1 MLGRALARLAAA
13 LADAPTRS
21 TRAEAGRAP
30 SADDFAVGVGED
42 SESRGTISSSSV
54 PVAVTPTM
62 PCAPCAL
69 GVPYA
74 SSASSASGFLAV
86 AGVEG
91 AADTFSFSLRA
102 PTAAAV
108 FFVAVD
114 DFDLVAFVAFVAFA
128 LRIDTSDRS
137 SERDN
142 RSATPGHRFGV
153 DGGSHGVAAHSSSIS
168 VVGSKHGSGAETS
181 LLVLPPT
188 TAWGGALHDD
198 FGRFVSLGHKV
209 DERLKELAAEIDL
222 VPGLLFHP
230 RAREPLTRG
239 AHAPLYSSA
248 EDEEAS
254 DYAMRAPY
262 PTIHLLRSS
271 DLKALPPAAAARVVP
286 RNKRTL
292 SSLGVAVL
300 REKFGALRADAGD
313 HAGDSSQTER
323 IRE

>member
-1 MLGRALARLAAA
+1 MTMRARISAGCCTSGWKTYCEAVQTKDPRHHHKKSMRRRLTSGLCSTAASVHASTLRWEASLVTAAPRDPLPRRHHTTHMRRRLTRGLCSTAASVHASTLRWVDQCIIGINLCPFSKAVRSRSAA
-13 LADAPTRS
+13 LRCIVSAATGDEALLDEIS
-21 TRAEAGRAP
+21 AEAH
-30 SADDFAVGVGED
+30 
-42 SESRGTISSSSV
+42 T
-54 PVAVTPTM
+54 
-62 PCAPCAL
+62 
-69 GVPYA
+69 
-74 SSASSASGFLAV
+74 LA
-86 AGVEG
+86 EC
-91 AADTFSFSLRA
+91 
-102 PTAAAV
+102 
-108 FFVAVD
+108 
-114 DFDLVAFVAFVAFA
+114 
-128 LRIDTSDRS
+128 
-137 SERDN
+137 
-142 RSATPGHRFGV
+142 
-153 DGGSHGVAAHSSSIS
+153 
-168 VVGSKHGSGAETS
+168 GSGAETS

-248 EDEEAS
+248 EEEEAS

-300 REKFGALRADAGD
+300 REKFGALRADAGE
-313 HAGDSSQTER
+313 SSQM
-323 IRE
+323 